1 MIAPWPRKSPHAKAA
16 KRLREAVNARAH
28 ADALANFVA
37 STYVSTREATARLQ
51 AMQDA
56 LAKALADIDALR
68 STQADD
74 ITNRHL
80 TNIRDDLAALIN
92 EGAGLVD
99 TASSARISEEGLA

>member
-56 LAKALADIDALR
+56 VAKAVADLDYLAICLYDNPR
-68 STQADD
+68 QAG
-74 ITNRHL
+74 RAQ
-80 TNIRDDLAALIN
+80 NIRDDLADVLD
-92 EGAGLVD
+92 ESG
-99 TASSARISEEGLA
+99 RQ